1 MFTFQFSSVSRSVV
15 SDSLWPQGMQHVRPP
30 CLSLTSGVYS
40 NSCPLS
46 WWCHPTISSSVIP
59 FSSCLHSSLASG
71 SFPMS
76 QFFASDGQS
85 IGASASVL
93 PMNIQDWFPLG
104 LTGWISLQSNTLK
117 SLLQHYSSKASILWQ
132 SAFLTVQL
140 SHPYMT
146 TGKTT
151 ALTRWT
157 CFGKVMSLLLN
168 MLSRLVIAF
177 FQGSSIFF
185 SWLQSPS
192 AVILEPKKIKSA
204 TVSTVSPSVCH
215 EVMGLD
221 AMILVFCML
230 SFKPAFSLF
239 SFTFISKLFS
249 SSSLSAVFLPAILI
263 PICASSSPHFACC
276 TLHIKE
282 GLFLREVRKEI
293 VPVLGMIRDWSSHFA
308 ISYGVIW
315 ASQVGLVV
323 KNTTAN
329 VGDKRDA
336 GWIPGSG
343 RFPGGGHDNP
353 LQCSCL
359 EKPMDRAVWQATVHR
374 LTKSQARLS
383 NLIHMVS

>member
-1 MFTFQFSSVSRSVV
+1 
-15 SDSLWPQGMQHVRPP
+15 
-30 CLSLTSGVYS
+30 
-40 NSCPLS
+40 
-46 WWCHPTISSSVIP
+46 
-59 FSSCLHSSLASG
+59 
-71 SFPMS
+71 
-76 QFFASDGQS
+76 
-85 IGASASVL
+85 
-93 PMNIQDWFPLG
+93 
-104 LTGWISLQSNTLK
+104 
-117 SLLQHYSSKASILWQ
+117 
-132 SAFLTVQL
+132 
-140 SHPYMT
+140 
-146 TGKTT
+146 
-151 ALTRWT
+151 
-157 CFGKVMSLLLN
+157 
-168 MLSRLVIAF
+168 
-177 FQGSSIFF
+177 
-185 SWLQSPS
+185 
-192 AVILEPKKIKSA
+192 
-204 TVSTVSPSVCH
+204 
-215 EVMGLD
+215 MGLD

-239 SFTFISKLFS
+239 SSTFIKKLFS

-293 VPVLGMIRDWSSHFA
+293 VPVLGMSRDWSSHFA

-315 ASQVGLVV
+315 ASQVALVV

-359 EKPMDRAVWQATVHR
+359 EKPMDRGVWQATVHR
-374 LTKSQARLS
+374 VTKSQARLS